1 MYLSQSLGRS
11 AAIRRSIL
19 SSVPLYFSHRPFA
32 IGWYREEWIDLMDN
46 NLMTSSISPDTN
58 CGPLS
63 LNIIEGI
70 PTREKMP
77 NNASATVSVSV
88 EVSATAS
95 GYRVA

>member
-19 SSVPLYFSHRPFA
+19 SSVPFA